1 MNDQLIA
8 QIVAE
13 LAPALV
19 GRMLGKVWQL
29 SRVSLVI
36 DFRLSDGRYLFIS
49 IDPSAPRLYT
59 IARTVRELEKLSL
72 APSNFVQTLRKHL
85 GGARLIN
92 LKKDEGE
99 RVVRFAFASY
109 DAVGE
114 AHDWTLI
121 AQLTGRAA
129 NLLLLDAAGRIV
141 DALRT
146 PRGEGQEIADIYQ
159 PPPRSSGHSAGRPTP
174 APPFERGAHDSLSA
188 AADAYYRALERTRA
202 FDARAAAERARLRA
216 LVEKQTKLRRNLER
230 DLEAHGD
237 AGEHKR
243 IGDLL
248 LANIA
253 NAERRGSLVR
263 VTDYFAEGAP
273 VVELE
278 IDEHASLQ
286 EEAARRFT
294 RYTKAKRAAQ
304 ETSAR
309 LAALNDELAA
319 LARRQTELEG
329 IINERDEAA
338 LESFGDDTTRGAKG
352 TRAKGAP
359 RSSVGATG
367 DNAQRTKAQIKAAE
381 QVAGARRYRSSD
393 NYEILVGR
401 AAKDNDQLTFKVA
414 RAHDLWLHAADYPG
428 SHVIV
433 RNPQRGADVPHRTII
448 EAAQL
453 AAFFSQAKRDAKVS
467 VHYTPRKFLSK
478 PKGAAPGLV
487 RMSSFRSIL
496 VEPRESVERFF

>member
-1 MNDQLIA
+1 MNDQLIDG
-8 QIVAE
+8 IVAE

-29 SRVSLVI
+29 SRVSLAI
-36 DFRLSDGRYLFIS
+36 DFHAGDGGYLFIS
-49 IDPSAPRLYT
+49 IDPAQPRLYT

-72 APSNFVQTLRKHL
+72 APSNFVQTLRKQL
-85 GGARLIN
+85 GGARL
-92 LKKDEGE
+92 LSLTKDEGE

-109 DAVGE
+109 DAVGD
-114 AHDWTLI
+114 AHDWMLI

-129 NLLLLDAAGRIV
+129 NLLLLDASGRIV

-159 PPPRSSGHSAGRPTP
+159 PPPRVEGGHRAP
-174 APPFERGAHDSLSA
+174 ASQPFTQGVHASLSA
-188 AADAYYRALERTRA
+188 AADAYYRELERARA
-202 FDARAAAERARLRA
+202 FDARASAHRARLRGMI
-216 LVEKQTKLRRNLER
+216 EKQTKLRRNLER
-230 DLEAHGD
+230 DLTTHGD

-243 IGDLL
+243 VGDLL

-253 NAERRGSLVR
+253 NAVRRGSSVR

-273 VVELE
+273 VIELE

-304 ETSAR
+304 ETTAR
-309 LAALNDELAA
+309 LAELNAELAA
-319 LARRQTELEG
+319 LARHQTQLER
-329 IINERDEAA
+329 IIADRDEAA
-338 LESFGDDTTRGAKG
+338 LESFGDSLNDRRRGAKA
-352 TRAKGAP
+352 TRANRAEGA
-359 RSSVGATG
+359 RSDA
-367 DNAQRTKAQIKAAE
+367 AQAAHRTKAQIKAAE

-393 NYEILVGR
+393 GYEILVGR

-433 RNPQRGADVPHRTII
+433 RNPARGEDVPHRTII

-453 AAFFSQAKRDAKVS
+453 AAYFSQAKRDAKVS

-487 RMSSFRSIL
+487 RMSSFRSLL
-496 VEPRESVERFF
+496 VEPREGVERI